1 MFSAAHTTDSCSS
14 PFLFVSW
21 AIELLVL
28 QIIVLLSLPS
38 AKLLLLRIIVQLV
51 PNDPDCYFACADA
64 VGLLLA
70 QIVLL
75 LFILEDLS

>member
-1 MFSAAHTTDSCSS
+1 MA
-14 PFLFVSW
+14 W

-64 VGLLLA
+64 VGL
-70 QIVLL
+70 VLL
-75 LFILEDLS
+75 QIYVLIFVSKDLSWGGSLC

>member
-1 MFSAAHTTDSCSS
+1 MA
-14 PFLFVSW
+14 W

-64 VGLLLA
+64 VGL
-70 QIVLL
+70 VLL
-75 LFILEDLS
+75 QIDVLLFVL